1 MRLINQMFFLG
12 LFILGLVLV
21 NLFVFF
27 ICLLLQLQATSM
39 RFIKFNL
46 FLLLS
51 FFDFDSNFMNFVLVF
66 SKEKVLQQ
74 EVVEQVVELRA
85 IFKDQINH
93 FVF

>member
-1 MRLINQMFFLG
+1 MI
-12 LFILGLVLV
+12 
-21 NLFVFF
+21 
-27 ICLLLQLQATSM
+27 
-39 RFIKFNL
+39 FIKFHL

-74 EVVEQVVELRA
+74 EVVEQEEVVELRA